1 MYNHPALRGMK
12 TFRKGIKT
20 VVSGTMLVGLNVAG
34 VTRLETPTGRGLQA
48 GRSPRGMGLS
58 EHAFS
63 TWASPSGIGTHSIPQ
78 EWRRSRR
85 EYTFPVGNTPFPQG
99 IHGGAS
105 ATPAS
110 LKRIHPSLKEY
121 PLAGRDCAF
130 PEENETLP
138 VNPLNLADPPAAASR
153 GEHTPAHAGRS
164 DGSRPPSPSTAA
176 HGRQNVS
183 HPCAAAA
190 SRQYQEQNRS
200 AARQPPSA

>member
-12 TFRKGIKT
+12 TFQKGIKT
-20 VVSGTMLVGLNVAG
+20 VVSGTMLAGLNVAG
-34 VTRLETPTGRGLQA
+34 VTRLKRPQDA
-48 GRSPRGMGLS
+48 GYRPAEARV
-58 EHAFS
+58 E
-63 TWASPSGIGTHSIPQ
+63 WASPGMLFRHGLLRAAWARIPSP
-78 EWRRSRR
+78 RNGAV
-85 EYTFPVGNTPFPQG
+85 PAGNTPFPQG
-99 IHGGAS
+99 IYGGAS

-130 PEENETLP
+130 PEGNGTLP

-164 DGSRPPSPSTAA
+164 NGSRPPSPSTAA
-176 HGRQNVS
+176 HGRRNVS

-190 SRQYQEQNRS
+190 SRQCREQNRS